1 MEMNVKKEIEDLNLE
16 PIKEKPYE
24 KPEVFMQPLNYDS
37 YPENLTPYDKNV
49 FCAICTI
56 LKSGQ
61 NDVSAR
67 QIHEV
72 MTGSNVRSKHAANAV
87 EESIKKMRNT
97 GSLIELNNF
106 ILNGSLISAKE
117 VEREYF
123 TKKGE
128 KAKYRVYHFNE
139 LSHCFRYLEQMDQIC
154 KVEKKVLQVPKL
166 NNTKE
171 VIALKNYLIMYIEN
185 VKKNRLRNVALTY
198 KTLFNDCNIKTS
210 HQNLPR
216 KRAAI
221 TDILDYWQKI
231 GYIKNY
237 EIIKKGR
244 IYHAIKIYPKTMNS
258 VNFL

>member
-1 MEMNVKKEIEDLNLE
+1 MQVIIKNWIEDLNLE
-16 PIKEKPYE
+16 PVKEKQYE

-56 LKSGQ
+56 LKSNQ

-72 MTGSNVRSKHAANAV
+72 MTGSNVRSKHAVEAV
-87 EESIKKMRNT
+87 KESINKMWNT
-97 GSLIELNNF
+97 GIEIDLDDY
-106 ILNGSLISAKE
+106 ILNAPLVSVKKI
-117 VEREYF
+117 EREYF
-123 TKKGE
+123 SKDGE
-128 KAKYRVYHFNE
+128 KVKYKVYHFNE
-139 LSHCFRYLEQMDQIC
+139 LSHWFRYLEQMEQIC

-166 NNTKE
+166 SNTKE
-171 VIALKNYLIMYIEN
+171 TIVLKNYLIMHIEN

-198 KTLFNDCNIKTS
+198 KTLFSNCNIRTQPK
-210 HQNLPR
+210 NLPHKR
-216 KRAAI
+216 KAI